1 VPFNGLKTRPL
12 AGRQPSRR
20 VVHLG
25 YAANQLLRSERGD
38 KLRPSLV
45 TDDTPKSPSIARL
58 AVRSGPARPATHS
71 LVALPPRRSES
82 ATGGADRPEP
92 DAGRSLRTPLGL
104 RTQSAALFA
113 LLAILVSGLLGL
125 IAIANHAQDQTNA
138 EQEALLTW
146 QYQSAQIDAS
156 AQSAVGEVYLW
167 NNAMAAADPLGAVRQ
182 QELIAADSS
191 DIISLLTRIASL
203 PLPSDAD
210 TVRSAQSQ
218 AALAVV
224 AFAAKFIA
232 GGAHSD
238 ADLQVAGA
246 AARKTWRDAS
256 AQLDPFIAAE
266 VVDNQAIE
274 SARTTYVDNILII
287 GSVIFVV
294 ALLLLGWLQFQLT
307 LRPIARLARI
317 AHRLAA
323 GQQATITAT
332 NRRDEIGEL
341 TGALATWQETLGG
354 AMFRLRG
361 EVADSA
367 STLSVAAQDLASA
380 TYEQTTAA
388 TATSA
393 SMELLASSSALI
405 ADSID
410 RAAIKADQTRESLEQ
425 AQLDLRSSGDRTL
438 ALAGRVNEVEGI
450 LKVINEIADQTN
462 LLALNAAIEAARAG
476 DAGRGFAV
484 VADEVRRLAER
495 TKAAAGDIAKLVQ
508 GAQAES
514 TDTVL
519 ALEKGVKQM
528 ERGLVM
534 MKEMADLSTQV
545 QLSTQQQRAATS
557 QVMDAIERIA
567 EGSRSVA
574 TTAQDMA
581 SAAASQGELASDLA
595 GPERWT
601 TQRPVLA
608 TVPPLRKPA

>member
-1 VPFNGLKTRPL
+1 M
-12 AGRQPSRR
+12 
-20 VVHLG
+20 
-25 YAANQLLRSERGD
+25 
-38 KLRPSLV
+38 
-45 TDDTPKSPSIARL
+45 
-58 AVRSGPARPATHS
+58 
-71 LVALPPRRSES
+71 
-82 ATGGADRPEP
+82 
-92 DAGRSLRTPLGL
+92 RTPLGL

-125 IAIANHAQDQTNA
+125 VAIANRASDQTTN

-146 QYQSAQIDAS
+146 QYQSAQIDAFALS
-156 AQSAVGEVYLW
+156 ASGEVFQW
-167 NNAMAAADPLGAVRQ
+167 NNAMLASDLPGAQ
-182 QELIAADSS
+182 QEQRMIASDSS
-191 DIISLLTRIASL
+191 NITIRLAQIASL
-203 PLPSDAD
+203 PLPADAEP
-210 TVRSAQSQ
+210 VRTDQSR
-218 AALAVV
+218 AANALV
-224 AFAAKFIA
+224 AFATEFVA
-232 GGAHSD
+232 GRAHSD

-246 AARKTWRDAS
+246 AALTAWRAAS
-256 AQLDPFIAAE
+256 AKLDPYITSE
-266 VVDNQAIE
+266 VADNQSIQAAR
-274 SARTTYVDNILII
+274 SAYVNNILIV
-287 GSVIFVV
+287 GGVIFLI

-317 AHRLAA
+317 AHSLAA
-323 GQQATITAT
+323 GKQAKITAT
-332 NRRDEIGEL
+332 DRRDEIGEL
-341 TGALATWQETLGG
+341 TGALAAWQETLGG
-354 AMFRLRG
+354 ALFRLRG

-367 STLSVAAQDLASA
+367 NTLSVAAQELASA
-380 TYEQTTAA
+380 TFEQTTAA

-410 RAAIKADQTRESLEQ
+410 RAAIKADQTRQSLEQ
-425 AQLDLRSSGDRTL
+425 AQIDLRSSGDRTL

-450 LKVINEIADQTN
+450 LNVINEIADQTN

-534 MKEMADLSTQV
+534 MKEMADLSAQV
-545 QLSTQQQRAATS
+545 QLSTQQQRSATG

-567 EGSRSVA
+567 DGSRSVA

-581 SAAASQGELASDLA
+581 SAAANQGVLASDLA
-595 GPERWT
+595 GSERARS
-601 TQRPVLA
+601 QKPVLT
-608 TVPPLRKPA
+608 TVAPLRKPA

>member
-1 VPFNGLKTRPL
+1 M
-12 AGRQPSRR
+12 
-20 VVHLG
+20 
-25 YAANQLLRSERGD
+25 LRSARGE

-45 TDDTPKSPSIARL
+45 IEDTPKSPSIARVV
-58 AVRSGPARPATHS
+58 VRSGPARADTPS
-71 LVALPPRRSES
+71 LVALPPRRSEP
-82 ATGGADRPEP
+82 ATGSGSGPEP
-92 DAGRSLRTPLGL
+92 GAGRSLRTPLGL
-104 RTQSAALFA
+104 RTQSAVLLA
-113 LLAILVSGLLGL
+113 LLAILVSGVLSL
-125 IAIANHAQDQTNA
+125 IAFANQASDQTNT

-146 QYQSAQIDAS
+146 QYQSAQIEAS
-156 AQSAVGEVYLW
+156 VQSAIGEVYQW
-167 NNAMAAADPLGAVRQ
+167 NNAVLANDPLGAVQ
-182 QELIAADSS
+182 QQQLIVADSS
-191 DIISLLTRIASL
+191 TITSLLARIASL

-210 TVRSAQSQ
+210 PVRSSQNQ

-224 AFAAKFIA
+224 DFAAKFIA
-232 GGAHSD
+232 AGAHAD
-238 ADLQVAGA
+238 ADLQILGA
-246 AARKTWRDAS
+246 AARKIWRDAS
-256 AQLDPFIAAE
+256 AQLDPYITAE
-266 VVDNQAIE
+266 VLDNQAIQ
-274 SARTTYVDNILII
+274 SARTAYVHNILII
-287 GSVIFVV
+287 GSVTFLIS
-294 ALLLLGWLQFQLT
+294 LLLLGWLQFRLT

-317 AHRLAA
+317 AHNLAA

-341 TGALATWQETLGG
+341 TGALAAWQETLGG
-354 AMFRLRG
+354 ALFRLRG

-367 STLSVAAQDLASA
+367 RTLSVAAQELASA
-380 TYEQTTAA
+380 TFEQTTAA

-425 AQLDLRSSGDRTL
+425 AQIDLRSSGDRII
-438 ALAGRVNEVEGI
+438 ALAGRVNEVERI
-450 LKVINEIADQTN
+450 LRVINEIADQTN

-476 DAGRGFAV
+476 DAGLGFAV

-534 MKEMADLSTQV
+534 MKEMSDLSIQV
-545 QLSTQQQRAATS
+545 QLSTQQQRAATA
-557 QVMDAIERIA
+557 QVMDAIEHIA

-574 TTAQDMA
+574 TTARDMA
-581 SAAASQGELASDLA
+581 SAAANQGELASDLA
-595 GPERWT
+595 GSERT
-601 TQRPVLA
+601 RSQKPVLV
-608 TVPPLRKPA
+608 TVAPLRKPA

>member
-1 VPFNGLKTRPL
+1 VRFNGLQTVRSQ
-12 AGRQPSRR
+12 GDNHPSRWYTS
-20 VVHLG
+20 G
-25 YAANQLLRSERGD
+25 YEAGQLLRGARGD

-45 TDDTPKSPSIARL
+45 TDDTPKSPSIARF
-58 AVRSGPARPATHS
+58 AARSGPARSATPS
-71 LVALPPRRSES
+71 LVALPPRIPEP
-82 ATGGADRPEP
+82 AGGGDGREP
-92 DAGRSLRTPLGL
+92 DAGRSVRTPLGL

-125 IAIANHAQDQTNA
+125 IAIANHAQDQTNT

-156 AQSAVGEVYLW
+156 AQSALSEVYLW
-167 NNAMAAADPLGAVRQ
+167 NNAMAAADPLGAVQ
-182 QELIAADSS
+182 QKELITTDSS
-191 DIISLLTRIASL
+191 TITSLLTRITSL
-203 PLPSDAD
+203 QLPSDAE
-210 TVRSAQSQ
+210 TVKSAQNR
-218 AALAVV
+218 AALAIV
-224 AFAAKFIA
+224 AFAAGFTA
-232 GGAHSD
+232 GGAHTD

-246 AARKTWRDAS
+246 AARKIWRDAA
-256 AQLDPFIAAE
+256 AQMDPFITNE
-266 VVDNQAIE
+266 VVDNQAIQ
-274 SARTTYVDNILII
+274 SSRTAYVDNILII
-287 GSVIFVV
+287 GSVVFVV

-307 LRPIARLARI
+307 LRPIARLAQI
-317 AHRLAA
+317 AHSLAS
-323 GQQATITAT
+323 GRQATITAT

-341 TGALATWQETLGG
+341 TGALAAWQETLGG
-354 AMFRLRG
+354 ALFRLRG

-367 STLSVAAQDLASA
+367 NTLSVAAQELASA
-380 TYEQTTAA
+380 TFEQTTAA

-410 RAAIKADQTRESLEQ
+410 RAAIKADQTRQSLEQ
-425 AQLDLRSSGDRTL
+425 AQIDLRSSGDRTL

-450 LKVINEIADQTN
+450 LNVINEIADQTN

-495 TKAAAGDIAKLVQ
+495 SKAAAGDIAKLVQ

-534 MKEMADLSTQV
+534 MKEMADLSAQV
-545 QLSTQQQRAATS
+545 QLSTQQQRSATG

-567 EGSRSVA
+567 DGSRSVA

-581 SAAASQGELASDLA
+581 SAAANQGVLASDLA
-595 GPERWT
+595 GSERARG
-601 TQRPVLA
+601 QKPVLA
-608 TVPPLRKPA
+608 TVAPLRKHA

>member
-1 VPFNGLKTRPL
+1 
-12 AGRQPSRR
+12 

-25 YAANQLLRSERGD
+25 YEAKPLLRNALGD
-38 KLRPSLV
+38 KLTPSLV
-45 TDDTPKSPSIARL
+45 TVVSLLPRPL
-58 AVRSGPARPATHS
+58 AT
-71 LVALPPRRSES
+71 S
-82 ATGGADRPEP
+82 ATGGGPRPEP
-92 DAGRSLRTPLGL
+92 ATPRQLRTPLGL

-113 LLAILVSGLLGL
+113 LLAILVSGLLA
-125 IAIANHAQDQTNA
+125 AIAVANQASDQTNS
-138 EQEALLTW
+138 EQAALLTW
-146 QYQSAQIDAS
+146 QYESAQIDAA
-156 AQSAVGEVYLW
+156 AQSVITDIYQW
-167 NNAMAAADPLGAVRQ
+167 NNFTVAGDLPAATQ
-182 QELIAADSS
+182 QKNQIALDSS
-191 DIISLLTRIASL
+191 TVTNLVTRISSL
-203 PLPSDAD
+203 PLPADA
-210 TVRSAQSQ
+210 TAVRVAQSQ
-218 AALAVV
+218 AAVAAV

-246 AARKTWRDAS
+246 AALKTWHDES
-256 AQLDPFIAAE
+256 AQLDPFINNEVRLNAATE
-266 VVDNQAIE
+266 D
-274 SARTTYVDNILII
+274 ARTAYVNDLLIV
-287 GSVIFVV
+287 GGVIFLV
-294 ALLLLGWLQFQLT
+294 ALLLLGWLQFRLT

-341 TGALATWQETLGG
+341 TGALAAWQQTLGG
-354 AMFRLRG
+354 ALFRLRS

-367 STLSVAAQDLASA
+367 RTLSVAAQELASA
-380 TYEQTTAA
+380 TFEQTTAA

-410 RAAIKADQTRESLEQ
+410 RAAIKADQTRESLEL
-425 AQLDLRSSGDRTL
+425 AQIDLRSSGDRTI

-450 LKVINEIADQTN
+450 LNVINEIADQTN

-495 TKAAAGDIAKLVQ
+495 SKAAAGDIAKLVQ

-514 TDTVL
+514 TDTIL

-534 MKEMADLSTQV
+534 MKEMADLSIQV
-545 QLSTQQQRAATS
+545 QLSTQQQRSATA
-557 QVMDAIERIA
+557 QVMDAIEHIA

-581 SAAASQGELASDLA
+581 AAAQNQGELASDLA
-595 GPERWT
+595 GSERAT
-601 TQRPVLA
+601 KREPVLG
-608 TVPPLRKPA
+608 TVQPLRKPA

>member
-1 VPFNGLKTRPL
+1 MAT
-12 AGRQPSRR
+12 PS
-20 VVHLG
+20 V
-25 YAANQLLRSERGD
+25 
-38 KLRPSLV
+38 
-45 TDDTPKSPSIARL
+45 
-58 AVRSGPARPATHS
+58 
-71 LVALPPRRSES
+71 VALLPRRPET
-82 ATGGADRPEP
+82 TGGVSSPEP
-92 DAGRSLRTPLGL
+92 DARRSVRTPLGL

-113 LLAILVSGLLGL
+113 LLAILVSVLLGL
-125 IAIANHAQDQTNA
+125 LAIANHASDQTNT

-156 AQSAVGEVYLW
+156 AQSAIGEVYQW
-167 NNAMAAADPLGAVRQ
+167 NNDMAAADPLGAVQ
-182 QELIAADSS
+182 QKELIASDSS
-191 DIISLLTRIASL
+191 TITSLLTRIASL

-210 TVRSAQSQ
+210 PVRSAQSQ

-224 AFAAKFIA
+224 AFGAKFIA
-232 GGAHSD
+232 GGAHTD
-238 ADLQVAGA
+238 ADLQAAGA
-246 AARKTWRDAS
+246 AARNSWRAAS
-256 AQLDPFIAAE
+256 AQTDPYINGE
-266 VVDNQAIE
+266 VLDNQGVQ
-274 SARTTYVDNILII
+274 SARTAYVDELLII
-287 GSVIFVV
+287 GSVIFLV

-317 AHRLAA
+317 AHSLAA

-332 NRRDEIGEL
+332 NRKDEIGEL
-341 TGALATWQETLGG
+341 TGALAAWQESLGG
-354 AMFRLRG
+354 ALFRLRG

-367 STLSVAAQDLASA
+367 STLSVAAQELASA
-380 TYEQTTAA
+380 TFEQTTAA

-425 AQLDLRSSGDRTL
+425 AQIDLRSSGDRTL

-450 LKVINEIADQTN
+450 LRVINEIADQTN

-495 TKAAAGDIAKLVQ
+495 SKAAAGDIAKLVQ
-508 GAQAES
+508 GAQTES

-534 MKEMADLSTQV
+534 MKEMSDLSIQV
-545 QLSTQQQRAATS
+545 QLSTQQQRAATG

-574 TTAQDMA
+574 ATAQDMA
-581 SAAASQGELASDLA
+581 SAAANQGELASDLA
-595 GPERWT
+595 GSERA
-601 TQRPVLA
+601 QSKKPVLA
-608 TVPPLRKPA
+608 TVAPLRKPA

>member
-1 VPFNGLKTRPL
+1 M
-12 AGRQPSRR
+12 
-20 VVHLG
+20 
-25 YAANQLLRSERGD
+25 
-38 KLRPSLV
+38 
-45 TDDTPKSPSIARL
+45 
-58 AVRSGPARPATHS
+58 
-71 LVALPPRRSES
+71 
-82 ATGGADRPEP
+82 
-92 DAGRSLRTPLGL
+92 RTPLGL
-104 RTQSAALFA
+104 WTQSAALFA
-113 LLAILVSGLLGL
+113 LLAILVFVLLGL
-125 IAIANHAQDQTNA
+125 IAIANHASDQTNS

-156 AQSAVGEVYLW
+156 AQSAIAEIYLW
-167 NNAMAAADPLGAVRQ
+167 NSDMLAADPLGAVQ
-182 QELIAADSS
+182 QQQLIVADSS
-191 DIISLLTRIASL
+191 LITSLLARIASL

-210 TVRSAQSQ
+210 PVRTSQDQ
-218 AALAVV
+218 AALVVV
-224 AFAAKFIA
+224 AFAAKFLA
-232 GGAHSD
+232 AGAHSD
-238 ADLQVAGA
+238 ADLQVSGT
-246 AARKTWRDAS
+246 AARKIWLTAS
-256 AQLDPFIAAE
+256 AQTDPYITAE
-266 VVDNQAIE
+266 VLDNQAIQ
-274 SARTTYVDNILII
+274 SARTAYVDNILIV
-287 GSVIFVV
+287 GGVIFLIS
-294 ALLLLGWLQFQLT
+294 LLLLGWLQFRLT

-317 AHRLAA
+317 AHSLAG

-341 TGALATWQETLGG
+341 SGALAAWQETLGG
-354 AMFRLRG
+354 ALFRLRG

-367 STLSVAAQDLASA
+367 RTLSVAAQELASA
-380 TYEQTTAA
+380 TFEQTTAA

-410 RAAIKADQTRESLEQ
+410 RAAIKADQTRESLEM
-425 AQLDLRSSGDRTL
+425 AQIDLRSSGDRTL

-450 LKVINEIADQTN
+450 LRVINEIADQTN

-534 MKEMADLSTQV
+534 MKEMADLSIQV
-545 QLSTQQQRAATS
+545 QLSTQQQRSATG

-581 SAAASQGELASDLA
+581 AAAANQGELASDLV
-595 GPERWT
+595 GSERARG
-601 TQRPVLA
+601 QKLVLA

>member
-1 VPFNGLKTRPL
+1 MPVPFDGHETRAL
-12 AGRQPSRR
+12 AGRQPSRP

-25 YAANQLLRSERGD
+25 YEAKPLLRNALGD
-38 KLRPSLV
+38 KLTPSLV
-45 TDDTPKSPSIARL
+45 TVVSLLPRPL
-58 AVRSGPARPATHS
+58 AT
-71 LVALPPRRSES
+71 S
-82 ATGGADRPEP
+82 ATGGGPRPEP
-92 DAGRSLRTPLGL
+92 ATPRQLRTPLGL

-113 LLAILVSGLLGL
+113 LLAILVSGLLA
-125 IAIANHAQDQTNA
+125 AIAVANQASDQTNS
-138 EQEALLTW
+138 EQAALLTW
-146 QYQSAQIDAS
+146 QYESAQIDAA
-156 AQSAVGEVYLW
+156 AQSVITDIYQW
-167 NNAMAAADPLGAVRQ
+167 NNFTVAGDLPAATQ
-182 QELIAADSS
+182 QKNQIALDSS
-191 DIISLLTRIASL
+191 TVTNLVTRISSL
-203 PLPSDAD
+203 PLPADA
-210 TVRSAQSQ
+210 TAVRVAQSQ
-218 AALAVV
+218 AAVAAV

-246 AARKTWRDAS
+246 AALKTWHDES
-256 AQLDPFIAAE
+256 AQLDPFINNEVRLNAATE
-266 VVDNQAIE
+266 D
-274 SARTTYVDNILII
+274 ARTAYVNDLLIV
-287 GSVIFVV
+287 GGVIFLV
-294 ALLLLGWLQFQLT
+294 ALLLLGWLQFRLT

-341 TGALATWQETLGG
+341 TGALAAWQQTLGG
-354 AMFRLRG
+354 ALFRLRS

-367 STLSVAAQDLASA
+367 RTLSVAAQELASA
-380 TYEQTTAA
+380 TFEQTTAA

-410 RAAIKADQTRESLEQ
+410 RAAIKADQTRESLEL
-425 AQLDLRSSGDRTL
+425 AQIDLRSSGDRTI

-450 LKVINEIADQTN
+450 LNVINEIADQTN

-495 TKAAAGDIAKLVQ
+495 SKAAAGDIAKLVQ

-514 TDTVL
+514 TDTIL

-534 MKEMADLSTQV
+534 MKEMADLSIQV
-545 QLSTQQQRAATS
+545 QLSTQQQRSATA
-557 QVMDAIERIA
+557 QVMDAIEHIA

-581 SAAASQGELASDLA
+581 AAAQNQGELASDLA
-595 GPERWT
+595 GSERAT
-601 TQRPVLA
+601 KREPVLG
-608 TVPPLRKPA
+608 TVQPLRKPA

>member
-1 VPFNGLKTRPL
+1 M
-12 AGRQPSRR
+12 
-20 VVHLG
+20 VHLG
-25 YAANQLLRSERGD
+25 YEAKPLLRNALGD
-38 KLRPSLV
+38 KLTPSLV
-45 TDDTPKSPSIARL
+45 TVVSLLPRPL
-58 AVRSGPARPATHS
+58 AT
-71 LVALPPRRSES
+71 S
-82 ATGGADRPEP
+82 ATGGGPRPEP
-92 DAGRSLRTPLGL
+92 ATPRQLRTPLGL

-113 LLAILVSGLLGL
+113 LLAILVSGLLA
-125 IAIANHAQDQTNA
+125 AIAVANQASDQTNS
-138 EQEALLTW
+138 EQAALLTW
-146 QYQSAQIDAS
+146 QYESAQIDAA
-156 AQSAVGEVYLW
+156 AQSVITDIYQW
-167 NNAMAAADPLGAVRQ
+167 NNFTVAGDLPAATQ
-182 QELIAADSS
+182 QKNQIALDSS
-191 DIISLLTRIASL
+191 TVTNLVTRISSL
-203 PLPSDAD
+203 PLPADA
-210 TVRSAQSQ
+210 TAVRVAQSQ
-218 AALAVV
+218 AAVAAV

-246 AARKTWRDAS
+246 AALKTWHDES
-256 AQLDPFIAAE
+256 AQLDPFINNEVRLNAATE
-266 VVDNQAIE
+266 D
-274 SARTTYVDNILII
+274 ARTAYVNDLLIV
-287 GSVIFVV
+287 GGVIFLV
-294 ALLLLGWLQFQLT
+294 ALLLLGWLQFRLT

-341 TGALATWQETLGG
+341 TGALAAWQQTLGG
-354 AMFRLRG
+354 ALFRLRS

-367 STLSVAAQDLASA
+367 RTLSVAAQELASA
-380 TYEQTTAA
+380 TFEQTTAA

-410 RAAIKADQTRESLEQ
+410 RAAIKADQTRESLEL
-425 AQLDLRSSGDRTL
+425 AQIDLRSSGDRTI

-450 LKVINEIADQTN
+450 LNVINEIADQTN

-495 TKAAAGDIAKLVQ
+495 SKAAAGDIAKLVQ

-514 TDTVL
+514 TDTIL

-534 MKEMADLSTQV
+534 MKEMADLSIQV
-545 QLSTQQQRAATS
+545 QLSTQQQRSATA
-557 QVMDAIERIA
+557 QVMDAIEHIA

-581 SAAASQGELASDLA
+581 AAAQNQGELASDLA
-595 GPERWT
+595 GSERAT
-601 TQRPVLA
+601 KREPVLG
-608 TVPPLRKPA
+608 TVQPLRKPA

>member
-1 VPFNGLKTRPL
+1 MPTV
-12 AGRQPSRR
+12 
-20 VVHLG
+20 
-25 YAANQLLRSERGD
+25 
-38 KLRPSLV
+38 
-45 TDDTPKSPSIARL
+45 
-58 AVRSGPARPATHS
+58 
-71 LVALPPRRSES
+71 VALLPRRPES
-82 ATGGADRPEP
+82 TGGAYGPVP
-92 DAGRSLRTPLGL
+92 DARHALRTPLGL

-113 LLAILVSGLLGL
+113 LLAILVSVLLGL
-125 IAIANHAQDQTNA
+125 LASANHASDQTNT

-156 AQSAVGEVYLW
+156 AQSAIGEVYQW
-167 NNAMAAADPLGAVRQ
+167 NNAMAAADPLGAVKQ
-182 QELIAADSS
+182 KELIATDSS
-191 DIISLLTRIASL
+191 TITSLLTNIASL
-203 PLPSDAD
+203 PLPGDAGP
-210 TVRSAQSQ
+210 VRSAQNQ

-232 GGAHSD
+232 GGAHTD
-238 ADLQVAGA
+238 ADLQVAGS
-246 AARKTWRDAS
+246 AARNTWRAAS
-256 AQLDPFIAAE
+256 AQTDPFIAAE
-266 VVDNQAIE
+266 VLDNQGIQ
-274 SARTTYVDNILII
+274 SGRTAYVDEILLV
-287 GSVIFVV
+287 GGVIFLI

-317 AHRLAA
+317 AHSLAA

-341 TGALATWQETLGG
+341 TGALAAWQETLGG
-354 AMFRLRG
+354 ALFRLRG

-367 STLSVAAQDLASA
+367 STLSVAAQELASA

-450 LKVINEIADQTN
+450 LNVINEIADQTN

-534 MKEMADLSTQV
+534 MKEMADLSIQV
-545 QLSTQQQRAATS
+545 QLSTQQQRSATA

-567 EGSRSVA
+567 DGSRTVA

-581 SAAASQGELASDLA
+581 SAAANQGELASDLA
-595 GPERWT
+595 GSERI
-601 TQRPVLA
+601 RSHKPVLA